1 MGGGAELAVD
11 IASNF
16 YPIVKAGKLRK
27 LEKALDAVDAVNDA
41 SKVAKVADK
50 ANDASKAT
58 KAVDKAS
65 DASKAAKADVVSE
78 VRFSDKFAHSKYK
91 NQIAER
97 GWDNKKI
104 AETINNPIKTT
115 KGYNKYTKSTV
126 TNYYIDDIH
135 YVAVDDSTGKV
146 IQIADLTN
154 PNWKGPR

>member
-1 MGGGAELAVD
+1 M
-11 IASNF
+11 
-16 YPIVKAGKLRK
+16 
-27 LEKALDAVDAVNDA
+27 
-41 SKVAKVADK
+41 
-50 ANDASKAT
+50 
-58 KAVDKAS
+58 DKAS